1 MLQYEVTASGDEDS
15 RRGGPGLALSYHNQ
29 TALQPL
35 SAGQAEGTDQEVAN
49 YLRPRQSEC

>member
-1 MLQYEVTASGDEDS
+1 MLQCEVTASGDEDS
-15 RRGGPGLALSYHNQ
+15 IRGGPGLALSYHNQ